1 MTISGKQ
8 ETWDPLKGK
17 KRLMTY
23 SHTIQNA
30 KIAKLKEFL
39 NSMRFLRKIIYL
51 REFGCDH
58 HFEWTL
64 SLPSHSCYDHRIP
77 YLCLDNS
84 SLVFLGV
91 SCGFRHG
98 EGTCRYSQVT
108 PSAIKF
114 VGTQIRPSMDAAMMR
129 LATHGWDFR
138 MRRHRQKA
146 GISRFLKQNEMYKD
160 NRRENQQLYVSK
172 IL

>member
-1 MTISGKQ
+1 
-8 ETWDPLKGK
+8 
-17 KRLMTY
+17 
-23 SHTIQNA
+23 
-30 KIAKLKEFL
+30 
-39 NSMRFLRKIIYL
+39 MRFLRKIIYL

-114 VGTQIRPSMDAAMMR
+114 VGNFKFVHHHGRDATCHTGWISGCDDTDKRQGFLDFWSKIRCTKTIDERTNNSII
-129 LATHGWDFR
+129 F
-138 MRRHRQKA
+138 
-146 GISRFLKQNEMYKD
+146 QN
-160 NRRENQQLYVSK
+160 SK
-172 IL
+172 ILQLQCFNTRILSFFLVRPYEVEEIETPWWICS

>member
-1 MTISGKQ
+1 MGSVERKE
-8 ETWDPLKGK
+8 ETYD
-17 KRLMTY
+17 
-23 SHTIQNA
+23 IQSY
-30 KIAKLKEFL
+30 
-39 NSMRFLRKIIYL
+39 NSKCKDRKIKGVPELNAFSEKNHLL